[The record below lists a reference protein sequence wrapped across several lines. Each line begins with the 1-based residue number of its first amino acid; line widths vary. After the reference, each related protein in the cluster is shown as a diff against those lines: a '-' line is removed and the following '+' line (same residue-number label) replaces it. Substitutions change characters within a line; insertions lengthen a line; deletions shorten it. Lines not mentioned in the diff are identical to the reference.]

1 MTGRLPLACLSAW
14 LVTFPAAGVI
24 GAAACAVAKINVG
37 ARLAVAAIG
46 RWLQRSLSSGL
57 SRRNPVN
64 AMNVNEGSEVKVNAK
79 VATAAAA
86 A

>member
-1 MTGRLPLACLSAW
+1 MLIAW

-24 GAAACAVAKINVG
+24 GAAACAVAKINVW
-37 ARLAVAAIG
+37 ARLLLPQSPLVAALIIF
-46 RWLQRSLSSGL
+46 RL
-57 SRRNPVN
+57 SRRNPIN